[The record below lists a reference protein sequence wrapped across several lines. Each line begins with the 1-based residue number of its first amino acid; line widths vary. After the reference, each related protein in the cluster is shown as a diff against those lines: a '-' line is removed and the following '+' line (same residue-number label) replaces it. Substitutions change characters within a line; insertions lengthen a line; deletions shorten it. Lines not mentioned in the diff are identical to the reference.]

1 MCILY
6 YLLNTFSY
14 VSSLSSQFFSTFS
27 RKEMCPELGSL
38 SSYTIWATRY
48 DNRTSK
54 CYMTG
59 QVGPCGKNMI
69 FYSLPN
75 DLVYG
80 ECDCNYDIEC
90 KSLIY
95 SHVYDQCFYAY
106 EQVKYINPLFSN
118 ALTLNTHHH
127 YHQNQKLSLS
137 LLSPCHYQRTCTPI
151 RTTTTST
158 SFTILNGIY
167 QPLSSSLSSQF
178 LSLLFFLNF
187 LLLLAAPLKPS
198 LSFFGFIIAIIVTS
212 PKVSPKVA

>member
-1 MCILY
+1 
-6 YLLNTFSY
+6 
-14 VSSLSSQFFSTFS
+14 
-27 RKEMCPELGSL
+27 MCPELGSQ

-118 ALTLNTHHH
+118 ALTLNTHHIIIIIKTKNSLFHSSLLVIINVHVHQYVLPPLQPHLLFSMVFTNHCHHH
-127 YHQNQKLSLS
+127 YHLN
-137 LLSPCHYQRTCTPI
+137 
-151 RTTTTST
+151 
-158 SFTILNGIY
+158 SFHC
-167 QPLSSSLSSQF
+167 SSSSISSSSSR
-178 LSLLFFLNF
+178 LH
-187 LLLLAAPLKPS
+187 
-198 LSFFGFIIAIIVTS
+198 
-212 PKVSPKVA
+212 